1 MLPPLKRAAFFFS
14 RSKAPVEEEEKAN
27 TDPRRWLRKHG
38 IFHDADGEALVLAAV
53 QEDGE
58 GRYRGALQVGDKES
72 AIIVIFRPRV
82 WPPCVCTRVCAM
94 QTDST

>member
-1 MLPPLKRAAFFFS
+1 M
-14 RSKAPVEEEEKAN
+14 EEEEKAN

-58 GRYRGALQVGDKES
+58 GCYRGTLQVGDKDLV
-72 AIIVIFRPRV
+72 IIVIFDPRV
-82 WPPCVCTRVCAM
+82 VAVCVYACVRDA
-94 QTDST
+94 DWLDLAR